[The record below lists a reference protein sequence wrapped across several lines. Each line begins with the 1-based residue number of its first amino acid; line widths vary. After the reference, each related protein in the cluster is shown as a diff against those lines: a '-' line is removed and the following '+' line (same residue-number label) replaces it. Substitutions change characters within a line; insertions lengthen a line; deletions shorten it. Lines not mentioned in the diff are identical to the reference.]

1 MAMQPFTLQDA
12 LQLQLDRKQ
21 MSCKKAHAFLKA
33 WRTSKSCPAAPQGAG
48 GPAASQGSAMPQPRE
63 PLVGFSDDM
72 EDLTN
77 SPDFDWRTYVAS
89 RSPHDLNAVF
99 VDDVD
104 KEQSIERFEIR
115 FIKPIDRNCNQHRC
129 DFVAHRSDGM
139 FVRFHPSQG
148 KDAIP
153 VIATWEDIDLPTPAE
168 FEGRIL
174 GHEPSRPA
182 ASQGHAWAMP
192 QARGVYHALSQ
203 QDNISKSEGMD
214 FLLEKLRLIE
224 AENWGRCFWE
234 DLTDQT
240 QFKWPYLVAGL
251 RDGHEV
257 LQSGVEQFCLVWVGR
272 EWQRPAFYLRLRES
286 TFGRERVLFLNM
298 KAVWNAEAVKDI
310 LWC

>member
-1 MAMQPFTLQDA
+1 
-12 LQLQLDRKQ
+12 
-21 MSCKKAHAFLKA
+21 
-33 WRTSKSCPAAPQGAG
+33 
-48 GPAASQGSAMPQPRE
+48 MPQPRE

-77 SPDFDWRTYVAS
+77 SPDFDWRAYVAS
-89 RSPHDLNAVF
+89 RSAKALAEVF
-99 VDDVD
+99 IDWWVT
-104 KEQSIERFEIR
+104 SIERFEIR
-115 FIKPIDRNCNQHRC
+115 FIKPFDWIYNQHRC

-139 FVRFHPSQG
+139 FVLFHPFQDR
-148 KDAIP
+148 DAIP
-153 VIATWEDIDLPTPAE
+153 AIVTWDDICLPTPAS

-272 EWQRPAFYLRLRES
+272 KWQCPAFYLRES
-286 TFGRERVLFLNM
+286 TCGREWVLFLNT
-298 KAVWNAEAVKDI
+298 KAVWNAEAVEDI
-310 LWC
+310 LWR